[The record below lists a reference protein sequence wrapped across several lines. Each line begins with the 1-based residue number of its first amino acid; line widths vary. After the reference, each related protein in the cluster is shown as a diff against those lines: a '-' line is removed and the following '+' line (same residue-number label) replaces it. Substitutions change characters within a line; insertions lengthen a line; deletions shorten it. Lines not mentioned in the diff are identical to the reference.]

1 MLAAEFSFFLAV
13 PTMVAAS
20 AKSFLDVYKEH
31 PEVLV
36 KDNFATLGIG
46 ALVAYAV
53 ALIAVKFFIGYLQK
67 NGFKMF
73 GWYRI
78 VAGIIVLVLI
88 YTKHLG

>member
-1 MLAAEFSFFLAV
+1 
-13 PTMVAAS
+13 MVAAS
-20 AKSFLDVYKEH
+20 AKSFLDVYKDH

-36 KDNFATLGIG
+36 KDNFAILGLG
-46 ALVAYAV
+46 ALVAYVV

-78 VAGIIVLVLI
+78 VAGIIVLILI